1 MERWNVK
8 LCLSKE
14 QFETAVIFIKYS
26 GKNIIFSPL
35 VHKEIEKN
43 NCT

>member
-1 MERWNVK
+1 MECWNVK

-26 GKNIIFSPL
+26 GKNITARLLNEEPFRWAD
-35 VHKEIEKN
+35 K
-43 NCT
+43 